1 MEKWLY
7 VMLIER
13 GKTYNKLNKAMVLKH
28 VENIKK
34 LDDDGKLVLC
44 GATKGY
50 PGVAGMVIFRAESFE
65 EAEEICKSEPFV
77 IEGYATYKLFSMRVG
92 NKENNYLL

>member
-1 MEKWLY
+1 MEMLTY

-13 GKTYNKLNKAMVLKH
+13 GKTYNKINKAMVMKH

-34 LDDDGKLVLC
+34 LDDSGKLVLA

-50 PGVAGMVIFRAESFE
+50 PGVAGMVIFKAESFQ
-65 EAEEICKSEPFV
+65 EAETICKSEPFV
-77 IEGYATYKLFSMRVG
+77 IEGYATYELFSMRVG
-92 NKENNYLL
+92 NRDNNYLS